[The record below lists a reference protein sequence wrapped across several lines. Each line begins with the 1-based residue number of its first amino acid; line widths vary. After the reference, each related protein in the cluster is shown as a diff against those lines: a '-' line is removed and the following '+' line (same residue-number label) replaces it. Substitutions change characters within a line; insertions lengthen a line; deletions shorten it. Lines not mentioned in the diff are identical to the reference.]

1 MAYLIKIKI
10 KMIRILENEIKRM
23 NRSVL
28 TFHGIVL
35 IRVRSC
41 GSWVRGAE
49 IKFYNLEIKLTLNW
63 SHVPFI
69 LVF

>member
-1 MAYLIKIKI
+1 M
-10 KMIRILENEIKRM
+10 MRILENEIKRM

-41 GSWVRGAE
+41 GSWVRVAE
-49 IKFYNLEIKLTLNW
+49 IKFYNLEIKYINKW
-63 SHVPFI
+63 IACIVVSSDY
-69 LVF
+69 